1 MGAGLG
7 LDFNLYKNDK
17 VSDEMV
23 PQNKIITKNHKFI
36 KKAKDLGWR
45 WGGDWKNPDRIHIDK
60 RGTDNNFTTIR
71 DAAQKQMNGNKLKE
85 IDEAL
90 IKRTE
95 TITLD
100 KNNK

>member
-1 MGAGLG
+1 MSILRINMGAGLG

-45 WGGDWKNPDRIHIDK
+45 WGGYEFEGYGQLNED
-60 RGTDNNFTTIR
+60 FF
-71 DAAQKQMNGNKLKE
+71 QK
-85 IDEAL
+85 
-90 IKRTE
+90 TE
-95 TITLD
+95 TKTEG
-100 KNNK
+100 N